1 LVLKGAFSDETARFA
16 VGDVEMADQNLEH
29 TPMADINEDC
39 ICLTATDAPLRF
51 NSWFPRLAQRF
62 LKI

>member
-1 LVLKGAFSDETARFA
+1 
-16 VGDVEMADQNLEH
+16 MADQNLEH